1 VTPEVPGA
9 ADLGVEAIR
18 LQRATLAYRAP
29 ITTAYGTLDRREVVL
44 LTVVDGDGR
53 TGRGEAAPLAGFT
66 PETVDEAEAALH
78 RWVDE
83 GTEPSASPTAR
94 AAIDSALLDLASAR
108 AGRPLHDLL
117 SPGSPAE
124 LPVAALVTGP
134 TVDDLADAAR
144 RAVADGHPGV
154 KVKVGVG
161 PFEADLERVA
171 AVRMAIDGA
180 SLRLDANGAWS
191 VDEAIDRLGRLAA
204 FHPEFVEEPTTGL
217 DDNAAV
223 RATVRAASP
232 VPVAVD
238 ESAPDLP
245 SIERALAV
253 GAADVLIVKPS
264 ALGGPRPTAEAA
276 RRATDAGVSVV
287 VTSLLEGSVGIRA
300 TAHLASALGL
310 LQPAPGLATA
320 GLLATDVG
328 EPLMVIGG
336 ALHLD

>member
-9 ADLGVEAIR
+9 TDLGVEAIR

-44 LTVVDGDGR
+44 LTVVDEDGR

-66 PETVDEAEAALH
+66 PETVDEAEAALQ
-78 RWVDE
+78 RWADE
-83 GTEPSASPTAR
+83 GTDPSAYPTAR

-108 AGRPLHDLL
+108 AGRPVHDLL

-124 LPVAALVTGP
+124 LPVAALVAGP

-171 AVRMAIDGA
+171 AVRAAIDGA
-180 SLRLDANGAWS
+180 GLRLDANGAWCVS
-191 VDEAIDRLGRLAA
+191 EAIDRLGRLAA
-204 FHPEFVEEPTTGL
+204 FHPEFVEEPTAGL
-217 DDNAAV
+217 DDNAA
-223 RATVRAASP
+223 VRAASP

-253 GAADVLIVKPS
+253 RAADVLIVKPS

-276 RRATDAGVSVV
+276 RRATDAGLRVV

-328 EPLMVIGG
+328 EPLMAVGG
-336 ALHLD
+336 ALYLD